1 MSLIYITGLSGS
13 GKSTVCNEIKR
24 MGFEAHD
31 ADGEGINNWYK
42 ISSGEI
48 ASREE
53 TDKPHTDDWYKK
65 YSWQTSEKKIK
76 ELALRAKNK
85 LIFVCGTSANEYK
98 VWHIFDKTI
107 CLVVNKETIKK
118 RLKTRTTNDFGKDKM
133 ELKMILDWN
142 KTYPGD
148 YLKMG
153 AITVNANQSLD
164 EVLDSILKIA
174 NK

>member
-13 GKSTVCNEIKR
+13 GKSTVCREIKK

-42 ISSGEI
+42 TSSGKI

-53 TDKPHTDDWYKK
+53 IDKPHTNDWYKK
-65 YSWQTSEKKIK
+65 FSWQTSENKVKK
-76 ELALRAKNK
+76 LALRAKNK
-85 LIFVCGTSANEYK
+85 LIFVCGTSANEEK
-98 VWHIFDKTI
+98 AWHIFDKVI
-107 CLVVNKETIKK
+107 CLVVNEGTIRE
-118 RLKTRTTNDFGKDKM
+118 RLKMRTTNDFGKDKT
-133 ELKMILDWN
+133 ELKMILDWY
-142 KTYPGD
+142 KIYPGD

-153 AITVNANQSLD
+153 AITVDANQSLGK
-164 EVLDSILKIA
+164 VLNTILKIA